1 MASRFGLFLVHS
13 AVVVAALALTL
24 LVYLRAGGSEL
35 VIGNWVLRA
44 QDGMTYPLHPPST
57 ESLTRA
63 PSPKPGFETDAA
75 QPRNLVL
82 FIGDGMGL
90 GHVSAASALL
100 EGPGGNLAMTA
111 TPFVGLVRTWTTD
124 DLTGGSAASA
134 TAMATG
140 FKTRKKAIGVV
151 ADGRAARNLFEAA
164 NAGGLAT
171 GMITTSGLWDATPA
185 GFIAH
190 TPWRT
195 DYEEIFEQTLA
206 SGIDVLIGGDWSRYR
221 KAQKNRQFR
230 ELVNRAEELGAAHGY
245 TVIRDENALQAAT
258 TPLLAVF
265 PPREGGRT
273 AYYGPDLTISTRR
286 ALDLLED
293 ESRGFVLVVETEKTD
308 NSAHDND
315 IDAVMEGMRELDD
328 AVSLVLTSVLPRAD
342 TLVVVTA
349 DHDAGTLTLIDGEY
363 DGGSALVR
371 WASGDHSSMWVP
383 LFAFGPGADQFTGI
397 MDNTELAPRLARLLG
412 LESLPQLA
420 DSVAY

>member
-1 MASRFGLFLVHS
+1 
-13 AVVVAALALTL
+13 VVAALALIL
-24 LVYLRAGGSEL
+24 VVYLRDGGSEL
-35 VIGNWVLRA
+35 VIGNLILRA
-44 QDGMTYPLHPPST
+44 QDGVTYPLKPPST
-57 ESLTRA
+57 KAVTHTPAAEQDLETAA
-63 PSPKPGFETDAA
+63 PRP
-75 QPRNLVL
+75 QNLVL

-100 EGPGGNLAMTA
+100 EGPGANLAMTD

-124 DLTGGSAASA
+124 DLAGGSAASA

-140 FKTRKKAIGVV
+140 FKTRKKAIGVLP
-151 ADGRAARNLFEAA
+151 DGRAARNLFEAA

-195 DYEEIFEQTLA
+195 DYEEIFEQVLA

-230 ELVNRAEELGAAHGY
+230 ELVGRSEELGAAHGY
-245 TVIRDENALQAAT
+245 TVIRDAIALQAAT
-258 TPLLAVF
+258 APLLAIF
-265 PPREGGRT
+265 PPRKGGKT
-273 AYYGPDLTISTRR
+273 AYYGPPLTTSTRR

-293 ESRGFVLVVETEKTD
+293 NSRGFVLVVETEKTD

-315 IDAVMEGMRELDD
+315 IDAVMEGMQELDD
-328 AVSLVLTSVLPRAD
+328 AVSLVLARMLPRAD

-363 DGGSALVR
+363 DGGSAVVR
-371 WASGDHSSMWVP
+371 WASDDHSSMWVP

-420 DSVAY
+420 NSVAY